1 MRGGASPGH
10 PRTRSL
16 VAVGDIAQCPGN
28 AAITAA
34 LVDGLPGTIAALG
47 DTVYENGTPEEYAT
61 CYEPTWGRHKARTRP
76 AVGNH
81 EYRTPGASGYFSY
94 FGAAA
99 GEPGK
104 GYYSYTLGAWHVVAL
119 NTNCAEIGGCEPGS
133 AQERWLRADLA
144 AHPARCTVAYM
155 HHPAFSSGN
164 THGGSPSV
172 RPLLRA
178 LQDEGVE
185 LILSGHDHDYE
196 RFAPQT
202 VEGAANPA
210 GVRQFVVGTGGASLR
225 EFAPQPA
232 AQQRGADRGRLRRAV
247 PEAARDRIRLAVR
260 AAARQFRGRCGHRR
274 LPLSAARWSGRL
286 HREHP
291 PATRQPHLRRS
302 PRHQGDSHM
311 PEAVIVDAV
320 RTPIGRAFKG
330 QLAGLRPDDT
340 GAFVV
345 DSLLERNPE
354 VSPESVEELIAGC
367 GLPQG
372 LQAFNIGRIMV
383 LLSERLPDSV
393 NGVTV
398 SRYCASSLESI
409 REAANAIRAGEGDTY
424 IAAGVEWVSRY
435 NERQEAAGVADQNEK
450 LQGNNGQPN
459 AYIAMGLTAE
469 NVADKW
475 EVSRADMDKYAQRSQ
490 ELAVASQ
497 ESGFFDREIV
507 PVTLPDGTMVAKD
520 EGPRASSTLEKLAE
534 LKPAFREDG
543 KVTAGN
549 SCPLNDGAAAVL
561 LMSDARAKELGL
573 TPRARIVASATAALE
588 PELMGVAPI
597 GAIKKVLDRAG
608 MKIDDVDVVELNEAF
623 AAQVIPI
630 MSECDIPL
638 EKLNPHGGAI
648 ALGHP
653 FGMTG
658 ARIMTTLLN
667 GLETDDKTIGLET
680 MCVAGGQGHAMIVER
695 LN

>member
-1 MRGGASPGH
+1 
-10 PRTRSL
+10 
-16 VAVGDIAQCPGN
+16 
-28 AAITAA
+28 
-34 LVDGLPGTIAALG
+34 
-47 DTVYENGTPEEYAT
+47 
-61 CYEPTWGRHKARTRP
+61 
-76 AVGNH
+76 
-81 EYRTPGASGYFSY
+81 
-94 FGAAA
+94 
-99 GEPGK
+99 
-104 GYYSYTLGAWHVVAL
+104 
-119 NTNCAEIGGCEPGS
+119 
-133 AQERWLRADLA
+133 
-144 AHPARCTVAYM
+144 
-155 HHPAFSSGN
+155 
-164 THGGSPSV
+164 
-172 RPLLRA
+172 
-178 LQDEGVE
+178 
-185 LILSGHDHDYE
+185 
-196 RFAPQT
+196 
-202 VEGAANPA
+202 
-210 GVRQFVVGTGGASLR
+210 
-225 EFAPQPA
+225 
-232 AQQRGADRGRLRRAV
+232 
-247 PEAARDRIRLAVR
+247 
-260 AAARQFRGRCGHRR
+260 
-274 LPLSAARWSGRL
+274 
-286 HREHP
+286 
-291 PATRQPHLRRS
+291 
-302 PRHQGDSHM
+302 M

-340 GAFVV
+340 GAFVI
-345 DSLLERNPE
+345 DQLFERNPG
-354 VSPESVEELIAGC
+354 VKPESVEEVIAGC

-372 LQAFNIGRIMV
+372 LQGFNIGRIMV

-398 SRYCASSLESI
+398 SRYCASSLEAI
-409 REAANAIRAGEGDTY
+409 REASNAIRAGEGDTY
-424 IAAGVEWVSRY
+424 VAAGVEWVSRY
-435 NERQEAAGVADQNEK
+435 NERQEAAGLADQNEK

-459 AYIAMGLTAE
+459 AYIAMGVTAE

-507 PVTLPDGTMVAKD
+507 PVTLPDGTVVARD

-549 SCPLNDGAAAVL
+549 SCPLNDGAAAIL
-561 LMSDARAKELGL
+561 LMSDTKAKELGL

-597 GAIKKVLDRAG
+597 GAIKKVLERAG
-608 MKIDDVDVVELNEAF
+608 MSIDDVDVVELNEAF

-630 MSECDIPL
+630 MSECGIPI
-638 EKLNPHGGAI
+638 EKMNPHGGAI

-667 GLETDDKTIGLET
+667 DLESDDKSIGLET
-680 MCVAGGQGHAMIVER
+680 MCVAGGQGQATIVER

>member
-1 MRGGASPGH
+1 
-10 PRTRSL
+10 
-16 VAVGDIAQCPGN
+16 
-28 AAITAA
+28 
-34 LVDGLPGTIAALG
+34 
-47 DTVYENGTPEEYAT
+47 
-61 CYEPTWGRHKARTRP
+61 
-76 AVGNH
+76 
-81 EYRTPGASGYFSY
+81 
-94 FGAAA
+94 
-99 GEPGK
+99 
-104 GYYSYTLGAWHVVAL
+104 
-119 NTNCAEIGGCEPGS
+119 
-133 AQERWLRADLA
+133 
-144 AHPARCTVAYM
+144 
-155 HHPAFSSGN
+155 
-164 THGGSPSV
+164 
-172 RPLLRA
+172 
-178 LQDEGVE
+178 
-185 LILSGHDHDYE
+185 
-196 RFAPQT
+196 
-202 VEGAANPA
+202 
-210 GVRQFVVGTGGASLR
+210 
-225 EFAPQPA
+225 
-232 AQQRGADRGRLRRAV
+232 
-247 PEAARDRIRLAVR
+247 
-260 AAARQFRGRCGHRR
+260 
-274 LPLSAARWSGRL
+274 
-286 HREHP
+286 
-291 PATRQPHLRRS
+291 
-302 PRHQGDSHM
+302 M

-345 DSLLERNPE
+345 DNLLERNPE
-354 VSPESVEELIAGC
+354 VSPDSVEELIAGC

-372 LQAFNIGRIMV
+372 LQAFNIGRIIV

-409 REAANAIRAGEGDTY
+409 RQAANAVRAGEGDTY

-459 AYIAMGLTAE
+459 AYIAMGVTAE

-475 EVSRADMDKYAQRSQ
+475 EVSRSDMDKYAQRSQ

-507 PVTLPDGTMVAKD
+507 PVTLPDGTVVAKD
-520 EGPRASSTLEKLAE
+520 EGPRASSTLEKLSE

-561 LMSDARAKELGL
+561 IMSDTRAKELGL

-597 GAIKKVLDRAG
+597 GAIQKVLDRAG
-608 MKIDDVDVVELNEAF
+608 MTMDDVDVVELNEAF

-638 EKLNPHGGAI
+638 EKMNPHGGAI

-667 GLETDDKTIGLET
+667 DLETDDKAIGIET
-680 MCVAGGQGHAMIVER
+680 MCVAGGQGHAMVVER